1 MMRKVAPVAFA
12 LMAVAA
18 TAAAAPAPSPA
29 AEPVKAQ
36 EFLQRCK
43 SDWAFCNV
51 RIQAQMTELHAV
63 KEACIPNEVKRD
75 EAAVRVAHVLE
86 EVLEEDPDLLED
98 GEYKLF
104 VGQIIALI
112 WPCGVVS

>member
-1 MMRKVAPVAFA
+1 MMRSIASASFA
-12 LMAVAA
+12 LMFLAGAA
-18 TAAAAPAPSPA
+18 LAAPAPQP
-29 AEPVKAQ
+29 ERVKAQ

-43 SDWAFCNV
+43 TDWEFCKV
-51 RIQAQMTELHAV
+51 RIQAQMTELNAV
-63 KEACIPNEVKRD
+63 KEACIPNDVKRD

-86 EVLEEDPDLLED
+86 EVVEEVPDIFGQ
-98 GEYKLF
+98 GEYRLF

>member
-1 MMRKVAPVAFA
+1 MMRSVASVSFT
-12 LMAVAA
+12 LMVLTGAA
-18 TAAAAPAPSPA
+18 PTAPAPQP
-29 AEPVKAQ
+29 EPVKAQ

-43 SDWAFCNV
+43 TDWEFCKV
-51 RIQAQMTELHAV
+51 RIQAQMTELNAV
-63 KEACIPNEVKRD
+63 REACIPNDMRRD

-86 EVLEEDPDLLED
+86 EVVEEVPDIFGQ
-98 GEYKLF
+98 GEYRLF

>member
-1 MMRKVAPVAFA
+1 MRRQASALLAFGVAIGI
-12 LMAVAA
+12 
-18 TAAAAPAPSPA
+18 AAAAPAPAP
-29 AEPVKAQ
+29 EPVKAQ

-43 SDWAFCNV
+43 SDWTFCNV

-63 KEACIPNEVKRD
+63 KEACIPNDVKRD

-86 EVLEEDPDLLED
+86 EVVEEVPDVFGQ
-98 GEYKLF
+98 GEYKLLTA
-104 VGQIIALI
+104 QIIALI